1 MSLKSFDKFCEDMIL
16 GRGGM
21 EKEILDERQ
30 NQVRTKIT
38 VETLTI
44 YIISVFINSFV
55 MDMIYRWCES
65 YTASMFLLMALCYL
79 YGIIRNAAKGSLF
92 GVKGT
97 RSAKFVA
104 FFMMLQSFLF
114 AFKYLFPILDNKQGY
129 FFSEGRVTDDFIFA
143 VTFMMFFVSGIMIFA
158 FAKKYDK
165 KMGKESDTN
174 NSINH

>member
-38 VETLTI
+38 IETLTL

-55 MDMIYRWCES
+55 MDMFYQWCES

-129 FFSEGRVTDDFIFA
+129 FFSEGKATDDFIFA
-143 VTFMMFFVSGIMIFA
+143 LTFLVIFICGIIIFVL
-158 FAKKYDK
+158 AKKYDK
-165 KMGKESDTN
+165 KTKEETDTN
-174 NSINH
+174 NSIK